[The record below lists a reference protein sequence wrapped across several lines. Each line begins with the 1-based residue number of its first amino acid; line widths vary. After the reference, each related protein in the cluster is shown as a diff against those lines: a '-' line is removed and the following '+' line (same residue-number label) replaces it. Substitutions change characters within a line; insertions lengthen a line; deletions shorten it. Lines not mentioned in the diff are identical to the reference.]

1 MWAAHFY
8 VGDGK
13 RGKLRNM
20 FESMY
25 CHCCHALGAC
35 VGLIFGSN
43 PIQLTI
49 MAQGATIIGAPLVT
63 VMLMLLSSKES
74 VLGKHKNSKV
84 TTVIGWVAVLW
95 VVFLSVNQILL
106 WNGIA
111 L

>member
-1 MWAAHFY
+1 M
-8 VGDGK
+8 
-13 RGKLRNM
+13 
-20 FESMY
+20 
-25 CHCCHALGAC
+25 
-35 VGLIFGSN
+35 GLIFGSN
-43 PIQLTI
+43 PIHLTI

>member
-1 MWAAHFY
+1 M
-8 VGDGK
+8 
-13 RGKLRNM
+13 
-20 FESMY
+20 
-25 CHCCHALGAC
+25 
-35 VGLIFGSN
+35 GLIFGSN

-74 VLGKHKNSKV
+74 VLGKHKYSKV